1 MKAFKILVIVIFVTI
16 IILGG
21 FVAYLFLV
29 DKKLPN
35 SYLESYKSSIKGI
48 ADVEFTL
55 DYVYVNNMEDFTVT
69 RTFEKQ
75 MYYPIEMT
83 EKTSYSLT
91 KTGKNESFCLVYEE
105 KGEDTVYLIKFY
117 SKDGKYYIYEN
128 KAEKEYGYGVWS
140 GAIATYTKKVMPFI
154 DGENGV
160 KIRGAQYF
168 EESMESV
175 HQKGK
180 KLTINA
186 TREKDTYSVTYD
198 AYSKKI
204 LDYTISEKEYS
215 EGKLNYLYLDYYVL
229 NLSLQEL

>member
-1 MKAFKILVIVIFVTI
+1 MKAFKILVIVIFIII

-29 DKKLPN
+29 DKKLPD
-35 SYLESYKSSIKGI
+35 SYLEICKNSINGLANI
-48 ADVEFTL
+48 EFTL

-69 RTFEKQ
+69 RKFEKQ
-75 MYYPIEMT
+75 MFYPIEMT
-83 EKTSYSLT
+83 EKTSFNLT
-91 KTGKNESFCLVYEE
+91 KTGKNESFCLIYEE
-105 KGEDTVYLIKFY
+105 KGENTLYLIKFY

-128 KAEKEYGYGVWS
+128 KIEKEYGYGVWS
-140 GAIATYTKKVMPFI
+140 GAIAIYTKRVLPFA

-160 KIRGAQYF
+160 KIRGAEYF
-168 EESMESV
+168 EKNMESV

-186 TREKDTYSVTYD
+186 IRERDTYSVTYD
-198 AYSKKI
+198 TYSKKI

-215 EGKLNYLYLDYYVL
+215 DGKLNYLYLDYYVL
-229 NLSLQEL
+229 NLNLQEL